1 MCTLYAHTVS
11 HTTYDESLASQC
23 SNLCFHVI
31 QDMQAYIGKEGI
43 TIKLGGARPAS
54 IGSKILK
61 TSQTS
66 SPSTYTCD
74 VAQITE
80 SNYRILILIGI
91 YKNY

>member
-43 TIKLGGARPAS
+43 TIKLGG
-54 IGSKILK
+54 GQ
-61 TSQTS
+61 TSQYRFQDFEDL
-66 SPSTYTCD
+66 PDKFPFDVHLWRSTD
-74 VAQITE
+74 
-80 SNYRILILIGI
+80 YRVQL
-91 YKNY
+91 